1 VQAAAAAAYF
11 RSPLNETMTR
21 ILTTAISS
29 VFLLALPAF
38 GQWNIINHPGYQ
50 AVKSV
55 TSGAGALYMVPYPS
69 GVVKSTDGGNIWN
82 PVNTGLPAGT
92 TVHSVHFVN
101 GALLCGTE
109 SGVYRSTNGGTS
121 WAISNTGLP
130 SANAGNYAKKFF
142 QFGTTTL
149 AIYSATI
156 GGGGGIFRS
165 TDGGVQW
172 FGGNNGLAANMVV
185 NQAAQAGSLIYA
197 ATTAGLASSNNLA
210 VTWNQIATANFACY
224 GVQGTASRL
233 VVVSALG
240 YRYSTT
246 GGSTWTNSTGAP
258 GAPSGG
264 ELILYDGKYWA
275 INTASPMDV
284 LRSTDNGA
292 SFSVYETGLQG
303 ADVISQ
309 NTFHASGNS
318 LYLGCFSNLYSHAG
332 TTLGLDDAH
341 RSALPVPYPSLF
353 TDGFSIDL
361 SAEHAGSALVLF
373 DANGREALRRSMSS
387 AGINWIERGDI
398 RAGTYHAALADR
410 NTGELRPLGKLVAQ

>member
-1 VQAAAAAAYF
+1 M
-11 RSPLNETMTR
+11 NR
-21 ILTTAISS
+21 ILTAALLSTQ
-29 VFLLALPAF
+29 LLALPCLA
-38 GQWNIINHPGYQ
+38 QWNIINHPGYQ

-69 GVVKSTDGGNIWN
+69 GVVKSVDGGNIWN

-92 TVHSVHFVN
+92 AVHSVHFVN

-109 SGVYRSTNGGTS
+109 NGVYRSTNGGTS
-121 WAISNTGLP
+121 WTLANAGLP
-130 SANAGNYAKKFF
+130 SASTNNYAKKFF

-156 GGGGGIFRS
+156 GNGGGIYRS
-165 TDGGVQW
+165 TDGGMQW
-172 FGGNNGLAANMVV
+172 FSGNNGLAANMVV
-185 NQAAQAGSLIYA
+185 HQAAQAGSLLYT

-210 VTWNQIATANFACY
+210 VTWNQIATANFACF
-224 GVQGTASRL
+224 GVQGTATRL
-233 VVVSALG
+233 VVISALG
-240 YRYSTT
+240 YRYSTNG
-246 GGSTWTNSTGAP
+246 GGSWTNATGTP
-258 GAPSGG
+258 GAPMGG

-292 SFSVYETGLQG
+292 SYSVYESGLQN

-309 NTFHASGNS
+309 NTFHASGNN

-332 TTLGLDDAH
+332 TTLGLDNAEADP
-341 RSALPVPYPSLF
+341 LPIPYPSLF
-353 TDGFSIDL
+353 MDGFSINL
-361 SAEHAGSALVLF
+361 GAEHAGSALVLF
-373 DANGREALRRSMSS
+373 DATGREALRQQLI
-387 AGINWIERGDI
+387 ATGIQWIERGDL

-410 NTGELRPLGKLVAQ
+410 VTGELRPLGKLVAE